1 MAATTGTGRPGTG
14 SGATP
19 AATRERILRA
29 FLRVAAERGIDRTTT
44 RAIAE
49 EAGVNEVTLF
59 RHFGDKGG
67 MALAA
72 IREFSP
78 AADLNR
84 KDPAIDAST
93 PPLAADGLLAALR
106 HCRSVIADRPEL
118 LFFGVAESQRMPE
131 AAREIAEAP
140 RAVMGFLGRALEQA
154 APALRP
160 EVDQRA
166 VTLQWVGM
174 LVHASLMTKRE
185 IMPPLSAQEWDHL
198 LTASVRCVIQQGDEW
213 HGQ

>member
-1 MAATTGTGRPGTG
+1 MASTTGTSR

-29 FLRVAAERGIDRTTT
+29 FLRVAAARGLDRTTT

-72 IREFSP
+72 VREFSP
-78 AADLNR
+78 AADLNSR
-84 KDPAIDAST
+84 DPAVEAST
-93 PPLAADGLLAALR
+93 PQRAGDGLLAALR
-106 HCRSVIADRPEL
+106 YCRDIVHDRPEL
-118 LFFGVAESQRMPE
+118 LYFGVAESRRMPE
-131 AAREIAEAP
+131 VAREIAEAP
-140 RAVMGFLGRALEQA
+140 RAVLGFLERALAQA

-174 LVHASLMTKRE
+174 LVHTSLMMKQQ
-185 IMPPLSAQEWDHL
+185 IMPPLSAREWDLL
-198 LTASVRCVIQQGDEW
+198 LTASVRGVIQQGEDW